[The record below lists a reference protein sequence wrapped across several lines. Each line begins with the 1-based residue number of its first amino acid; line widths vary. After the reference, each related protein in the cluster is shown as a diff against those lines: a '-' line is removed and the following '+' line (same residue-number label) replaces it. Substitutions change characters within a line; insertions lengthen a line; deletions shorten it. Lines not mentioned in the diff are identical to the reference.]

1 MQGRLRTMG
10 QRLLVLGVIY
20 ALVAPF
26 PVWAAMTPDQW
37 GPAWE
42 KSSRALEG
50 AVTDKA
56 LLKKVR
62 KAGASSK
69 ISARLPKLAR
79 LSDSYDAAR
88 GKFFNSNSPKD
99 LKQWKKILKQYQK
112 EMHGLAK
119 AKNKYL
125 SSMKKILKSANA
137 RGDVKEKYSYQKKT
151 LKAIDAGVRYTY
163 GRNAS
168 FLEQNATAPQDG
180 QEMLTRQETMKIKT
194 MKAGLRNGAAD
205 IGKGI
210 AKVQSKPKLK
220 TYKKY
225 LFEDI
230 RTVRGLL
237 GECLKIDAIPN
248 PPKSLHKKFSELEK
262 NLQGNKLIKSADKL
276 EQKFR
281 QSRAEAEKMVVQGQ
295 IAELDK
301 ARKGLKKYV
310 KKLAKLG
317 I

>member
-1 MQGRLRTMG
+1 MQGRLRTIG
-10 QRLLVLGVIY
+10 LRLLIMGIIY
-20 ALVAPF
+20 ALFTAL
-26 PVWAAMTPDQW
+26 PVWAAMNPDQW

-50 AVTDKA
+50 SVTDQA
-56 LLKKVR
+56 LLKKIR

-69 ISARLPKLAR
+69 ISTRLPKLAG
-79 LSDSYDAAR
+79 LSESYDTAR

-99 LKQWKKILKQYQK
+99 LKQWKKVLKQYQK

-125 SSMKKILKSANA
+125 SSMKKILAGGNA
-137 RGDVKEKYSYQKKT
+137 RGDVKEKYSYHKKT

-168 FLEQNATAPQDG
+168 FLEQNATAPQSG
-180 QEMLTRQETMKIKT
+180 EEMLSRQETMKIKT

-210 AKVQSKPKLK
+210 AKVQSKPTLK
-220 TYKKY
+220 TYKKH

-248 PPKSLHKKFSELEK
+248 PPRSLHKQFEELET
-262 NLQGNKLIKSADKL
+262 NLQGNQLTKSADNI
-276 EQKFR
+276 EQKYR
-281 QSRAEAEKMVVQGQ
+281 QPRADAEKMVVEGQ
-295 IAELDK
+295 IAKLDK
-301 ARKGLKKYV
+301 ARRGLKKYV